1 MYRVYR
7 TETFD
12 KKIRKLSA
20 EEQKRIENIEQQLKE
35 NPFVGKP
42 LGYRFFREKKVGG
55 KRIYYLVYDDLKVVL
70 LVAVSDK
77 KTQQATIDMIKE
89 NMPVY
94 YEAIKGYLQE
104 S

>member
-1 MYRVYR
+1 MYRAYR